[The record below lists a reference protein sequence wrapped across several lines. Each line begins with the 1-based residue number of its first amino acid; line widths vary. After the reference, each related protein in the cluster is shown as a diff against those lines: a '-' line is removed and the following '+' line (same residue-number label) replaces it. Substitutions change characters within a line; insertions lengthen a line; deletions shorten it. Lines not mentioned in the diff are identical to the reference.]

1 MAKLTKVVLPV
12 KDTSTGTVTDTEFDL
27 GGGGAGTPED
37 IGIGYGVC
45 STVTETDAKT
55 ATLEDYTLTKNGFV
69 SIKFEHAVYGGATLN
84 INNEG
89 AKPLYYRGSPLVSGT
104 IGDGDTVT
112 FVYDGSKYLFVS
124 SDAAVDDWT
133 ATVLVT
139 GDPDLEVSVT
149 CSAIGLSDSFTC
161 DENGDALYIC
171 HAPGIY
177 IFSCED
183 E

>member
-1 MAKLTKVVLPV
+1 MSKLSKVVLPV
-12 KDTSTGTVTDTEFDL
+12 KSGDVITDTEFDL
-27 GGGGAGTPED
+27 AGGGAGSPEE

-45 STVTETDAKT
+45 STATVTDAKT
-55 ATLEDYTLTKNGFV
+55 VSITDYTLTTNGFV
-69 SIKFEHAVYGGATLN
+69 AIKFEHDVYSGATLN

-104 IGDGDTVT
+104 INEGDTVT
-112 FVYDGSKYLFVS
+112 FVYDGSKYIFVS

-139 GDPDLEVSVT
+139 GDPNLEVEVT
-149 CSAIGLSDSFTC
+149 CASIGLTDSFTC

>member
-1 MAKLTKVVLPV
+1 MAKLTKLVLPV
-12 KDTSTGTVTDTEFDL
+12 KDASTGVVTDTEYDL
-27 GGGGAGTPED
+27 GGGGAGAPED

-45 STVTETDAKT
+45 QTATATNAKT
-55 ATLEDYTLTKNGFV
+55 VAITDYALTKNGIV
-69 SIKFEHAVYGGATLN
+69 SIKFENAVYGGATLN

-89 AKPLYYRGSPLVSGT
+89 AKPLYYRGSPIVSGT
-104 IGDGDTVT
+104 INDGDTVT
-112 FVYDGSKYLFVS
+112 FVYDGSKYQFIS

-133 ATVLVT
+133 ATVMVT

-149 CSAIGLSDSFTC
+149 CSAIGLTDSFTC